1 MGLNWEFSG
10 EKVEKKNGGKKNIGD
25 FWFIIVKK
33 LKIFLEKLK
42 KVGVNK
48 MMVFWLNLL
57 EKV

>member
-33 LKIFLEKLK
+33 VEHFPRKVK
-42 KVGVNK
+42 KSGGK
-48 MMVFWLNLL
+48 
-57 EKV
+57 